1 MRSLEYLNGHKLGVY
16 YIETNFRGEGRTL
29 RKIQKGRGI
38 CHGSKL
44 SDIQIQNDKSKQKR
58 QKWILCIW
66 EYCTS
71 GRNSSEKNKESVFAQ
86 REQTKRT
93 SSRVVKNRNRAM
105 SISPAYAVF
114 LTAAAVC
121 AVLICVLYLNLQS
134 EVVSRS
140 ENVTAMQEQLADL
153 TEANNTAYN
162 SAADSVNLET
172 VRDKAMNEM
181 GMVYAAQGTIVE
193 YDSPEEDYV
202 KQYNDIPESGV
213 LAKSGDVLK

>member
-1 MRSLEYLNGHKLGVY
+1 MAAKY
-16 YIETNFRGEGRTL
+16 RT
-29 RKIQKGRGI
+29 
-38 CHGSKL
+38 SN
-44 SDIQIQNDKSKQKR
+44 IQNDKSKGKETR
-58 QKWILCIW
+58 VGFMYMEILYVRRKLFR
-66 EYCTS
+66 ERPKSPYS
-71 GRNSSEKNKESVFAQ
+71 QQ

-172 VRDKAMNEM
+172 VRDRAMNEM
-181 GMVYAAQGTIVE
+181 GMVYAAEGTIVE
-193 YDSPEEDYV
+193 YDSPEGDYV

-213 LAKSGDVLK
+213 LAKSSDVLEVRKKLWL

>member
-1 MRSLEYLNGHKLGVY
+1 MAANYRTSKYRTTSLSE
-16 YIETNFRGEGRTL
+16 R
-29 RKIQKGRGI
+29 
-38 CHGSKL
+38 
-44 SDIQIQNDKSKQKR
+44 DKSGFYVYGNTVR
-58 QKWILCIW
+58 QAETLPRKTKSP
-66 EYCTS
+66 YS
-71 GRNSSEKNKESVFAQ
+71 QQG
-86 REQTKRT
+86 EQTKRT

-172 VRDKAMNEM
+172 VRDRAMNEM

-193 YDSPEEDYV
+193 YDSPEGDYV

-213 LAKSGDVLK
+213 LAKSSDVLK